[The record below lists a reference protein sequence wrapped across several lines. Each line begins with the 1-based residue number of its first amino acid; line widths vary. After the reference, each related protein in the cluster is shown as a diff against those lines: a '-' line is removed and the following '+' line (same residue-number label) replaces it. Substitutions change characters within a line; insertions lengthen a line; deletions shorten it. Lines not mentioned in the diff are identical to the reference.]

1 MSKQLN
7 ITLPEQISEKLER
20 TSEETGLTKSEI
32 GRRGIVDQMDELEAD
47 N

>member
-7 ITLPEQISEKLER
+7 ITLPQQIDEKLER

-32 GRRGIVDQMDELEAD
+32 GRRGIVNELEKLGVEE
-47 N
+47 